1 MKYIFFQSLQKPALI
16 TLSHRSND
24 PLNPL
29 PEAAD
34 PGVDPWEGRVAP
46 LCAKADHPCQVPAT
60 AEDGHQGSPRVP
72 RAGICSR
79 LASGTELAVEQGEGG
94 DPGTQ
99 LALGGSSVVLLLA
112 GRRVHR
118 LKPGELEQRGGG
130 GALGSSPTSNYQL
143 SGRVGD

>member
-1 MKYIFFQSLQKPALI
+1 MKYIFFQSLQNPELI
-16 TLSHRSND
+16 TLSQGSND

-46 LCAKADHPCQVPAT
+46 LGAKADHPCQVPAT
-60 AEDGHQGSPRVP
+60 AEDGHQGSSRVP

-79 LASGTELAVEQGEGG
+79 LTSGTNLAVKQGEGG

-99 LALGGSSVVLLLA
+99 FALGGSSVVLLLA
-112 GRRVHR
+112 GCCVDC
-118 LKPGELEQRGGG
+118 LKPSELEQWGGG
-130 GALGSSPTSNYQL
+130 GTLGSTPSGNYQL
-143 SGRVGD
+143 SGGVGD